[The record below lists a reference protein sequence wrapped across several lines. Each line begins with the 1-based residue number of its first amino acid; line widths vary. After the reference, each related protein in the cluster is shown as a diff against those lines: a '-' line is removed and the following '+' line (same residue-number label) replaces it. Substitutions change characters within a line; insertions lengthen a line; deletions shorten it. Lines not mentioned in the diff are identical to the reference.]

1 MFLHFNRQMITFKV
15 TLNITLVLQ
24 TKLVTK
30 RTSYYQTKVR
40 FKVDIPVANLT
51 SYHTCQCSWVVE
63 SKALKRS
70 IKWLKDRQA
79 ATNQIILIFSRF
91 WCFHITASS
100 QRDWNK
106 NPNNKGINF
115 NFYKSA
121 KKDLFTNIRV
131 YMPHAIL
138 CHLLFCMAI
147 YMHLF
152 LSVDN
157 PCFAVWSRFA
167 K

>member
-115 NFYKSA
+115 QFLQTCKKGPFYKYKSVYA
-121 KKDLFTNIRV
+121 TCNI
-131 YMPHAIL
+131 MPSS
-138 CHLLFCMAI
+138 LLHGYLYAFIPVC
-147 YMHLF
+147 
-152 LSVDN
+152 
-157 PCFAVWSRFA
+157 R
-167 K
+167 